1 LRLAACRLPGRA
13 GREERHRVVAMRDG
27 SEQFGPERIDARLA
41 FRLLPRKQPLRAVLS
56 HPEEEDG
63 GDDGEAGGEDEASDG
78 HRGLHG
84 LPKAAVE
91 WSADRGCSKFG
102 S

>member
-1 LRLAACRLPGRA
+1 MRASLSACCRA
-13 GREERHRVVAMRDG
+13 SSRCA
-27 SEQFGPERIDARLA
+27 LY
-41 FRLLPRKQPLRAVLS
+41 LS
-56 HPEEEDG
+56 HSEEEDG